1 MKPLVEYQSFYQALE
16 KTTTITVASLA
27 AALLFA
33 IIIYNQIHSVLI
45 LYWFAFMAVQ
55 QLLRQVFAQYYLKK
69 NADFACYD
77 PKDKIRYG
85 FWLLLTALG
94 WAVLGPLFIATNL
107 GDAVIMYTVVFII
120 GLLAGTIFSL
130 ATVSLYF
137 FMFTS
142 VVALPLII
150 SFVYVKEY
158 ELALVVLVFF
168 LFTIKSSRE
177 IRTSVISSL
186 EFDLQKSKLIEDL
199 QQANKLKSEFL
210 ANMSHEIRTPMNAI
224 LGFIQILQRDEQD
237 KEKLEYLSTVAS
249 SSQDL
254 MQIID
259 DILDFS
265 KIESNQLAIEKITF
279 NPRQRIQQSIQLYK
293 QQAINKDVN
302 VELQFSHDLPDF
314 IESDPTRLLQVVNNL
329 LSNAI
334 KFSPEHKQIAIK
346 VGYDQLTEKM
356 HFTIKD
362 QGIGISKEKLNDI
375 FEPFTQADN
384 STTRQFGGTGLG
396 LSICKGLVEKLGGSI
411 KVQSEIGRGSQFT
424 FDIKAPAA
432 KQLNKVS
439 AHKSTPSVEK
449 MQGHILIVEDNK
461 TNQLLIS
468 KLIERVGLSYDI
480 ANDGL
485 EAIDM
490 YKQGEYDLVLMDE
503 NMPNMNG
510 IEATNEIR
518 KIQKQRNKAIPVI
531 ALTANS
537 LKGDR
542 ERFLA
547 AGMDEYLSK
556 PIDVPLLYKTL
567 KSFL

>member
-45 LYWFAFMAVQ
+45 LYWFAFMAAQ
-55 QLLRQVFAQYYLKK
+55 QLLRQLFAQYYLKK
-69 NADFACYD
+69 NADFASYD

-107 GDAVIMYTVVFII
+107 SDAVIMYTVVFII

-142 VVALPLII
+142 VVAIPLIL
-150 SFVYVKEY
+150 SFFYVGEY

-265 KIESNQLAIEKITF
+265 KIESNQLSIEKVTF

-302 VELQFSHDLPDF
+302 VELQVSHDLPDF

-356 HFTIKD
+356 QFIIKD

-411 KVQSEIGRGSQFT
+411 KVQSEIGRGSQFS
-424 FDIKAPAA
+424 FDIKAPAT

-439 AHKSTPSVEK
+439 AHKSTPGVEQ

-468 KLIERVGLSYDI
+468 KLIERVGLSYDM

-490 YKQGEYDLVLMDE
+490 YEQGEYDLVLMDE

-510 IEATNEIR
+510 IEATNKIR

-542 ERFLA
+542 ERFLS

-567 KSFL
+567 KRFL